1 MIKEKRLLDKSN
13 ISNLNKNSDLNTKL
27 GTLATKAEKKENVRN
42 FQKLK

>member
-27 GTLATKAEKKENVRN
+27 GILATEAEKKGKR
-42 FQKLK
+42 QKFSKT